1 MFEGLEILEHR
12 PDFAH
17 AVSLVVDRR
26 QQFAAAHAAA
36 AVAVHVA
43 GFDPSDGE
51 NVQAPDA
58 TDSQSVIMYVVD
70 EVIVGVTPSVSSHT
84 VPVSVHADH
93 VAVNVLSD
101 PV

>member
-1 MFEGLEILEHR
+1 VVVCEVY
-12 PDFAH
+12 AH
-17 AVSLVVDRR
+17 APADVQAVLLVAVSPAR
-26 QQFAAAHAAA
+26 FAAAHAAA

-43 GFDPSDGE
+43 EFDPSDGE

-70 EVIVGVTPSVSSHT
+70 DVIAGVTPSVSSHT

-93 VAVNVLSD
+93 VAVNVLAVPS
-101 PV
+101 